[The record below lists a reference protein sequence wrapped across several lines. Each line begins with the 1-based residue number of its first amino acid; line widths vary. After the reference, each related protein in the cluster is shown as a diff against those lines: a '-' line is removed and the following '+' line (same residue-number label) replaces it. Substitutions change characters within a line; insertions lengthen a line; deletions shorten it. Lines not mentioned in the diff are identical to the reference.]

1 MTAPRPLVVRDR
13 LTCGDLLRS
22 LAPWL
27 LALAVA
33 VAVYAA
39 LRLAL

>member
-22 LAPWL
+22 SVPWL
-27 LALAVA
+27 LALAVVA
-33 VAVYAA
+33 VVYAA

>member
-22 LAPWL
+22 LVPWL
-27 LALAVA
+27 AALVVA